1 MAENIGGL
9 SAAQPM
15 EAEPTLPT
23 DMKSMAMDAQ
33 KRYLEGQA
41 KLDARREQLIAAMTS
56 RKSRAFDP
64 SLMRLAAGLLAP
76 TKTGSFGESLG
87 YGVAGMAEEQEKEF
101 ARQQQEAKLAYELEA
116 AGLEQRQKMMG
127 NQMALQYMQQKQA
140 PQMPAGG
147 AAPAGGAPSAA
158 PAGGVSAGTP
168 GYYQGMKLPTADEL
182 ILMQQFNPPMA
193 KMMEELLKREME
205 ERKYALEAQKAGQ
218 QEVTVNM
225 LDIGDVK
232 VPFPLAQQ
240 YRQVAKQAAETG
252 SKQPLYQFYIDNGLM
267 QPPERPGA
275 PIAKP
280 ESAEEKAARTKEL
293 EVAGQERGKS
303 SAAIKER
310 FYTSAEQAPMI
321 INASEAIYNLASD
334 PKTAGAFGVLA
345 KPGVKSAIL
354 SALSEG
360 VRAGQTS
367 ISFPGIEEA
376 VRKIGG
382 TQAEIDAALMAARY
396 LAELE
401 LGFRKSFLAGQ
412 GAVSNM
418 EAEVTRRLG
427 GSLADSPRVAMAKA
441 EVLMA
446 RAKFDQQANKLMEA
460 WEDKNPNAHAKKFKS
475 TPEYERLVNEYNDHL
490 KQLQNKYFPSTPTP
504 QRTRTVPG
512 SGRSML
518 EQLRGG
524 E

>member
-1 MAENIGGL
+1 
-9 SAAQPM
+9 
-15 EAEPTLPT
+15 
-23 DMKSMAMDAQ
+23 
-33 KRYLEGQA
+33 
-41 KLDARREQLIAAMTS
+41 
-56 RKSRAFDP
+56 
-64 SLMRLAAGLLAP
+64 
-76 TKTGSFGESLG
+76 
-87 YGVAGMAEEQEKEF
+87 
-101 ARQQQEAKLAYELEA
+101 
-116 AGLEQRQKMMG
+116 
-127 NQMALQYMQQKQA
+127 
-140 PQMPAGG
+140 
-147 AAPAGGAPSAA
+147 
-158 PAGGVSAGTP
+158 
-168 GYYQGMKLPTADEL
+168 
-182 ILMQQFNPPMA
+182 
-193 KMMEELLKREME
+193 ME

-275 PIAKP
+275 PIPKP

-334 PKTAGAFGVLA
+334 PKTAGAFGVLS
-345 KPGVKSAIL
+345 KPGIKAALLSAI
-354 SALSEG
+354 SEG

-490 KQLQNKYFPSTPTP
+490 KQLQNKYFPSTPAP

-512 SGRSML
+512 SGRGML
-518 EQLRGG
+518 EQLR
-524 E
+524 ER